1 MRYGTYSAIGFA
13 VRVDVRPRVPL
24 RTQPAL
30 LSRRKA
36 CKELAQSV
44 FFFYPR
50 PRSPESI
57 T

>member
-30 LSRRKA
+30 LSRRKT

-44 FFFYPR
+44 LFFYPR
-50 PRSPESI
+50 PRSPEFI